1 MSYVDGVVIPVPTG
15 NKQAFIEQAREFD
28 ALLMQFGALRVMEC
42 WGDDVPAGKLTDF
55 YRAVRTAN
63 GETVVFSWVEW
74 PNKATRDTG
83 FAQMEASMQT
93 DLRFKDRPM
102 AFDGKRLV
110 FGGFSPVVEL

>member
-28 ALLMQFGALRVMEC
+28 AWLMQFGALRVMEC

-55 YRAVRTAN
+55 YRAVQAAD

-83 FAQMEASMQT
+83 FAQTEASMQT

-102 AFDGKRLV
+102 AFDGKRLI